1 LTNQDLLML
10 GNPYN
15 AWQTRHWPSTLQ
27 HVALVQLDQ
36 ALHSVNASA
45 LLAGS
50 LEAQGLHEGH
60 IPTRLV
66 WAALQSISDIDVQ
79 TLPIQGLALWLANAP
94 VGAQAIAIN
103 RLGECA
109 CIHPV
114 PDSPHLCRLTA
125 RGLDGQLQFDQ
136 TGPLLELAAQHQLV
150 STVWVI
156 KKMQC
161 TSASQTPWSHN
172 YVTEPFWQLRREA
185 VLIVGSGILVTL
197 LGVATPLGFQAF
209 MDKVLPFEA
218 KSSLLVVLV
227 MLSLAIFASS
237 VVEAAHNY
245 LESVMSARLQNR
257 LGKDMLRRLLR
268 MPVAYFDSKPAGELT
283 KLATQIQEVANF
295 QVRQLLSSVVAF
307 LSLLVVLPLLLIYS
321 TSLTLMVLGI
331 GCTMALTVVLALR
344 VYQRRVARA
353 YALDA
358 DFQSG
363 LIESIKGVRTIK
375 SLALERHFE
384 HKQGSRLENQLFGLF
399 DVERLNH
406 LLNAVV
412 GFQSK
417 IVAVMILGVGAQEA
431 FKGTF
436 TVGQLIAFY
445 MLSDRLIQ
453 PLMSLVLTVNG
464 WQSFRLAKAKLS
476 ELMPPTER
484 SQLPWGTVPTGPAT
498 PMANNPLPAPP
509 VLDGDICFDQ
519 VHFRYP
525 SSEADVLKGVSL
537 TIPKGSMVGI
547 VGESGSGKS
556 TLISLLQGDYPPSSG
571 TIRIGGVDIRDM
583 PQEQLRQSM
592 ALVSQ
597 SSFLFNQSVFENV
610 RLGRLNATANEVV
623 QALEQ
628 ARCSAF
634 IDALPERYATVLTE
648 DGLNLSGGQRQRLSI
663 ARAFL
668 RQPPIMLFDEATSAL
683 DRATEEGI
691 KEAVKAVCQGKTALL
706 IAHRW
711 STLAD
716 CDTIVVMAQGQVVK
730 QGRPTEILP
739 ELAQQTLEDKGA
751 IQLC

>member
-1 LTNQDLLML
+1 MLML
-10 GNPYN
+10 GNVVN
-15 AWQTRHWPSTLQ
+15 AWQTRHWPSMLQ

-36 ALHSVNASA
+36 ALHSVKASA

-60 IPTRLV
+60 VPTRLV

-79 TLPIQGLALWLANAP
+79 TLPIQNLTLLLANAP

-125 RGLDGQLQFDQ
+125 HGLDGQLQFDQ

-156 KKMQC
+156 KKKQHGSP
-161 TSASQTPWSHN
+161 TQTPWPPN
-172 YVTEPFWQLRREA
+172 YVSEPFWHLRREA
-185 VLIVGSGILVTL
+185 LLIVGSGILVTL

-237 VVEAAHNY
+237 VVEAANNY

-283 KLATQIQEVANF
+283 KLATQIQEVADF
-295 QVRQLLSSVVAF
+295 QVRQLLSSVVAV
-307 LSLLVVLPLLLIYS
+307 LSLLVVLPLLLVYS

-331 GCTMALTVVLALR
+331 GCTMALTVALALR

-417 IVAVMILGVGAQEA
+417 IVAVLILGVGAQAA

-436 TVGQLIAFY
+436 SVGQLIAFY

-476 ELMPPTER
+476 ELMPPAER
-484 SQLPWGTVPTGPAT
+484 SQLPWGTAPTGPA
-498 PMANNPLPAPP
+498 AP

-525 SSEADVLKGVSL
+525 SSEADVLKGVTL

-556 TLISLLQGDYPPSSG
+556 TLISLLQGYYPPSSG

-634 IDALPERYATVLTE
+634 IDAMPERYATMLTE

-668 RQPPIMLFDEATSAL
+668 RQAPIMLFDEATSAL

-730 QGRPTEILP
+730 QGPPSEILP

>member
-1 LTNQDLLML
+1 MLQHGALLQIDFVL
-10 GNPYN
+10 HRIG
-15 AWQTRHWPSTLQ
+15 AAGLIRSTLE
-27 HVALVQLDQ
+27 
-36 ALHSVNASA
+36 N
-45 LLAGS
+45 
-50 LEAQGLHEGH
+50 QGLHNGH
-60 IPTRLV
+60 VPTRMV
-66 WAALQSISDIDVQ
+66 WSALRHIKHLQINTVSIKSLNTSGFNHGYAIGINMQGEAFVLNRSDQLPHKWRLSGVNFGGDVVVDEVNDLMALQKRF
-79 TLPIQGLALWLANAP
+79 GLLNVFWVLTHQAAAGILGIAN
-94 VGAQAIAIN
+94 
-103 RLGECA
+103 
-109 CIHPV
+109 
-114 PDSPHLCRLTA
+114 
-125 RGLDGQLQFDQ
+125 
-136 TGPLLELAAQHQLV
+136 
-150 STVWVI
+150 
-156 KKMQC
+156 
-161 TSASQTPWSHN
+161 TPN
-172 YVTEPFWQLRREA
+172 YVTEPFWHLRREA
-185 VLIVGSGILVTL
+185 LLIVGSGILVTL

-209 MDKVLPFEA
+209 MDKVLPFQA
-218 KSSLLVVLV
+218 QSSLMVVLV

-237 VVEAAHNY
+237 VVDAAHKY

-295 QVRQLLSSVVAF
+295 QVRQLLSSVVAV

-363 LIESIKGVRTIK
+363 FIESIKGVRTIK

-417 IVAVMILGVGAQEA
+417 IVAVLILGVGAQAA

-476 ELMPPTER
+476 ELMPPAER
-484 SQLPWGTVPTGPAT
+484 SQLPWSTAPTGHA
-498 PMANNPLPAPP
+498 AP

-610 RLGRLNATANEVV
+610 RLGRLNATAKEVV
-623 QALEQ
+623 QALEL

-634 IDALPERYATVLTE
+634 IDAMPERYATVLTE

-668 RQPPIMLFDEATSAL
+668 RQAPIMLFDEATSAL
-683 DRATEEGI
+683 DRATEESI

-730 QGRPTEILP
+730 QGPPSEILP
-739 ELAQQTLEDKGA
+739 ELAQQTLEDKDA

>member
-1 LTNQDLLML
+1 MQLKRLNT
-10 GNPYN
+10 
-15 AWQTRHWPSTLQ
+15 AWKTLQWPSKLQ
-27 HVALVQLDQ
+27 HVALAQLDQ
-36 ALHSVNASA
+36 ALQSVNASA

-50 LEAQGLHEGH
+50 LEAQCLHEGH
-60 IPTRLV
+60 VPTRLV
-66 WAALQSISDIDVQ
+66 WGALQSISDIDVQ
-79 TLPIQGLALWLANAP
+79 TLPIQNLTLWLANTP
-94 VGAQAIAIN
+94 SGAQALAIN
-103 RLGECA
+103 RFGECV
-109 CIHPV
+109 CVISV

-125 RGLDGQLQFDQ
+125 HGLDGQLQFDQ
-136 TGPLLELAAQHQLV
+136 TGTLLELAAQHQLV

-156 KKMQC
+156 KKKQHGSP
-161 TSASQTPWSHN
+161 TQTPWPPN
-172 YVTEPFWQLRREA
+172 YVTEPFWHLRREA
-185 VLIVGSGILVTL
+185 LLIVASGILVTL
-197 LGVATPLGFQAF
+197 LGVVTPLGFQAF
-209 MDKVLPFEA
+209 MDKVLPFQA
-218 KSSLLVVLV
+218 QSSLMVVLL

-245 LESVMSARLQNR
+245 LESVMNARLQNR

-295 QVRQLLSSVVAF
+295 QVRQLLSSVVAL

-331 GCTMALTVVLALR
+331 GCTMALTVALALR

-384 HKQGSRLENQLFGLF
+384 HKQGSRLDNQLFGLF

-417 IVAVMILGVGAQEA
+417 IVAVLILGVGAQAA

-476 ELMPPTER
+476 ELMPPAER
-484 SQLPWGTVPTGPAT
+484 TQLPWGTAPPGPA
-498 PMANNPLPAPP
+498 AP

-583 PQEQLRQSM
+583 PQEQLRHSM

-634 IDALPERYATVLTE
+634 IDAMPERYATVLTE

-663 ARAFL
+663 AQAFL
-668 RQPPIMLFDEATSAL
+668 RQAPIMLFDEATSAL

-730 QGRPTEILP
+730 QGPPSEILP

-751 IQLC
+751 IQFC